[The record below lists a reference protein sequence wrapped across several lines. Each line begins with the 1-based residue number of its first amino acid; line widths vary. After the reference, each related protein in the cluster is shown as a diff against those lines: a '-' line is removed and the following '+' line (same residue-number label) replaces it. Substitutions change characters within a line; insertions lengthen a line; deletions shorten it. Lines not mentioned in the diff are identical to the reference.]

1 MRKFRLAILCV
12 STLLWVSCSQNDFTP
27 SDGNGEKAGEVN
39 IEFTVKNAQGVQ
51 NRGLGVPS
59 SNDETNKINRVEI
72 YAFKA
77 SDGKLERK
85 AEANSKTEAISMK
98 LTKGEKRFYAVA
110 NATNANIATEGDL
123 LRVSNALSLSQAAP
137 FTMVSAPVDY
147 TITELDEGKTL
158 SLTVE
163 RLVSRVQLKYETKFE
178 NPDDKLSV
186 DSVYIMKANSV
197 VNYKKETST
206 LVNGGWISASS
217 PYFAP
222 YLLSTEYLPW
232 DQTPVPFDGSASFH
246 FYVYPNEAPA
256 KLADATSIV
265 IAGKYN
271 GKRTYYRIDVN
282 VKKDNNDISY
292 GEGTAAHQYVKSN
305 TIYSIKATVKGEGT
319 DKPTE
324 EPINISFWVQAADWN
339 YVEQSEEF

>member
-232 DQTPVPFDGSASFH
+232 DQTPRANASNF
-246 FYVYPNEAPA
+246 
-256 KLADATSIV
+256 
-265 IAGKYN
+265 
-271 GKRTYYRIDVN
+271 
-282 VKKDNNDISY
+282 
-292 GEGTAAHQYVKSN
+292 
-305 TIYSIKATVKGEGT
+305 
-319 DKPTE
+319 
-324 EPINISFWVQAADWN
+324 
-339 YVEQSEEF
+339 

>member
-1 MRKFRLAILCV
+1 MRKFRLAILCA
-12 STLLWVSCSQNDFTP
+12 STFLWVSCSQNDFTP
-27 SDGNGEKAGEVN
+27 ADESGDKLGEVSLDFA
-39 IEFTVKNAQGVQ
+39 IKTAQGPQ
-51 NRGLGVPS
+51 GRGLGVPQG
-59 SNDETNKINRVEI
+59 NDETNKINRVEI

-85 AEANSKTEAISMK
+85 AEANSKTEAINMR

-110 NATNANIATEGDL
+110 NATNKDIATEGDL
-123 LRVSNALSLSQAAP
+123 LRVTNALSQSQAAP

-147 TITELDEGKTL
+147 NITESDEGKTL
-158 SLTVE
+158 SMTVV
-163 RLVSRVQLKYETKFE
+163 RLVSRVQLKYETEFK

-186 DSVYIMKANSV
+186 DSVYIMKANSSI
-197 VNYKKETST
+197 NYKKETST

-217 PYFAP
+217 PFFAQ
-222 YLLSTEYLPW
+222 YLLTTDYTPW
-232 DQTPVPFDGSASFH
+232 TQSPVPFNGSSAFH
-246 FYVYPNEAPA
+246 FYVFPNDAPV

-292 GEGTAAHQYVKSN
+292 GEGTAEHQYVKSN
-305 TIYSIKATVKGEGT
+305 TIYSIKATIKGEGT
-319 DKPTE
+319 DVPTDN
-324 EPINISFWVQAADWN
+324 PVNVSFWIQAADWN